1 MNFAKKAL
9 KTTYINLALD
19 TQAAKAFS
27 QAKNVN
33 DFLLVVSAFST
44 SPLIPEKTVVFIDEI
59 QMAKDID
66 FQTMAKGF
74 VLDGRYRFI
83 FSGSLLG
90 VTTFNIALEP
100 TGYLYEE
107 TMYPMDFEEFLWA
120 SNVQEPV
127 ILEIKNVTKSK
138 EKSLSTFTI
147 K

>member
-74 VLDGRYRFI
+74 VLDGRYPFYI
-83 FSGSLLG
+83 FRL
-90 VTTFNIALEP
+90 IAWCN
-100 TGYLYEE
+100 
-107 TMYPMDFEEFLWA
+107 D
-120 SNVQEPV
+120 V
-127 ILEIKNVTKSK
+127 
-138 EKSLSTFTI
+138 
-147 K
+147 